1 MTSNSPH
8 TTNEYAILFVDDEEK
23 ARKMFSRL
31 VSPYFTVLTAEDVR
45 EAKEVLEQKHDE
57 IGVLI
62 TDQRMPGELGVD
74 LLRHIRKEYPKI
86 IRMLTTAYTDLDDA
100 IEAVN
105 TGEIFRYI
113 NKPWNAD
120 ELLIDLRL
128 AMNFFEIE
136 QDRLQLIQ
144 EKMSVSHR
152 QSRMEALKNLIS
164 MGSAQQGFCCPKLGI
179 KSFLVQTVDA
189 QKVVEESMEVNSGG
203 YWEGEVSK
211 TEKMIRINSGLNE
224 GSDKLLSLLSLVD
237 GGSVDFLTSV
247 NHANDALSISAH
259 LEMASSVD
267 QAVLGQEGVDELLLV
282 VLQTFSTNDI
292 KVVISESESEDNVVV
307 QCSVSS
313 PNDNFVRQ
321 LVMIDDSSG
330 ASSGASSGNSLGD
343 KYIGQLIA
351 TFLMVSHIGGSF
363 KLSFDGSKLATIE
376 LVLPQNAYD
385 QKGGDIQDNIWI
397 EDLFVLYS

>member
-1 MTSNSPH
+1 MTHNSPH
-8 TTNEYAILFVDDEEK
+8 TAAILFVDDEEK

-45 EAKEVLEQKHDE
+45 EAKEMLEKKHDE

-74 LLRHIRKEYPKI
+74 LLRHTRKEYPKM

-113 NKPWNAD
+113 NKPWNVD

-152 QSRMEALKNLIS
+152 QSRMETLKNLIS
-164 MGSAQQGFCCPKLGI
+164 MASAQNEYCCPKLGI
-179 KSFLVQTVDA
+179 KSFLDQVVDA
-189 QKVVEESMEVNSGG
+189 QKVVEESLEVNSGG
-203 YWEGEVSK
+203 YWEGEISK
-211 TEKMIRINSGLNE
+211 TEKMTRINSNLNE
-224 GSDKLLSLLSLVD
+224 WSRKALSFLGAND
-237 GGSVDFLTSV
+237 TNGVDFKASV
-247 NHANDALSISAH
+247 NHANDALSISAG
-259 LEMASSVD
+259 LEMTNDVTH
-267 QAVLGQEGVDELLLV
+267 AVLGQEGMNALFSVIF
-282 VLQTFSTNDI
+282 QTFAAHDL
-292 KVVISESESEDNVVV
+292 KVGISESENNILVK
-307 QCSVSS
+307 CIALS
-313 PNDNFVRQ
+313 PNDTLVTQ
-321 LVMIDDSSG
+321 LVKSDDPSG
-330 ASSGASSGNSLGD
+330 DNN
-343 KYIGQLIA
+343 IGQLIA
-351 TFLMVSHIGGSF
+351 AFILVSHLGGTL
-363 KLSFDGSKLATIE
+363 KLSFSGSKLGGVE
-376 LVLPQNAYD
+376 LLLPQVAYD
-385 QKGGDIQDNIWI
+385 QKGDDIQDNIWI